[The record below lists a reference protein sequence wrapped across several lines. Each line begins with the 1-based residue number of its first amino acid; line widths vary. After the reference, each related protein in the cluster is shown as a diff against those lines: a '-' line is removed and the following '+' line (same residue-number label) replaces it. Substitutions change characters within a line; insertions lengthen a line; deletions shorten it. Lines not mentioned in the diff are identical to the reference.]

1 VLEYILTGAIA
12 CPIGENFAIASL
24 KNKLCA
30 LSLEQIDEWEHP
42 LLDVF
47 YKSPLQL
54 LLKIS

>member
-1 VLEYILTGAIA
+1 MTGAIA